1 MCCVCMVCVAW
12 AAYLRYAWGVRQE
25 YRHVPR
31 DMYLQKRAE
40 VLASFLA
47 QPRIYA
53 SAPFYERLEATA
65 RDNLAHEIALLKGGH
80 IPLEEEGER
89 LAVESAVEST

>member
-1 MCCVCMVCVAW
+1 MFAVGVACVAW
-12 AAYLRYAWGVRQE
+12 AAYLQYAWGVRQE

-80 IPLEEEGER
+80 IPLEEEGEG
-89 LAVESAVEST
+89 LAIESAVDST